1 MGDGMKEKLEKLV
14 GTSSEDAAAKLV
26 EIEGVVKSEV
36 QRRLGGAVG
45 TLLSDDAMVEL
56 REENARLLAE
66 NVTLRA
72 QLEKQPIKSQA

>member
-14 GTSSEDAAAKLV
+14 GSSSEDAAAKLV
-26 EIEGVVKSEV
+26 EIEGVVKAEV

-45 TLLSDDAMVEL
+45 TPLADDAIVEL
-56 REENARLLAE
+56 RKENARLLAE

-72 QLEKQPIKSQA
+72 QLEEQPIKPQA